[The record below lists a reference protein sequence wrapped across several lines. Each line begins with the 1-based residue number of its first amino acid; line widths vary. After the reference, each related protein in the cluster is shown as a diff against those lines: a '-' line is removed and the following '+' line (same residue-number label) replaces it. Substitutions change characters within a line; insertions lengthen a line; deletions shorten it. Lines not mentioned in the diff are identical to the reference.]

1 MVTEIAES
9 PSLDLLFLTEPERT
23 VEPCDQADPERR
35 LPRTSMNKNLKTG
48 FIRG

>member
-1 MVTEIAES
+1 MVTEMADRL
-9 PSLDLLFLTEPERT
+9 SLDLLFLTDPVRT
-23 VEPCDQADPERR
+23 VEPCDQADPVRK